1 MPASATSPNE
11 PVIAFKHVAYQPP
24 SGHAP
29 VLNDFS
35 LEVNQSET
43 IVLLGLS
50 GSGKTTALRLVN
62 RLLEPTKGA
71 VLVEGRSTL
80 DWDPIALRRR
90 IGYVI
95 QDGGLFPH
103 FSVARNVGIVPTLKG
118 EEPGV
123 IKERVMSLLEKV
135 GLPPDRFAER
145 FPHELS
151 GGQRQRVGVARALA
165 GDPPVLLLDEP
176 FSALDPLTR
185 VSLQRE
191 FKDLMQQL
199 GKAAIFVTHDIREAL
214 VVGTRIALLEA
225 GRLSLL
231 ASPEAFLQAKDGLA
245 RAFLD
250 TIAPAVQT

>member
-1 MPASATSPNE
+1 M
-11 PVIAFKHVAYQPP
+11 IAFRGVSYQPKGAP
-24 SGHAP
+24 AP
-29 VLNDFS
+29 VLNGFS
-35 LEVNQSET
+35 LEVMSGET
-43 IVLLGLS
+43 VVLLGLS

-62 RLLEPTKGA
+62 RLLEPTAGE
-71 VLVEGRSTL
+71 VLVEGRSTME
-80 DWDPIALRRR
+80 WDPILLRRR

-103 FSVARNVGIVPTLKG
+103 FTVARNVGIVPTLKG
-118 EEPGV
+118 EPLEQGR
-123 IKERVMSLLEKV
+123 ERVISLLQKV
-135 GLPPDRFAER
+135 GLPPERFADR

-165 GDPPVLLLDEP
+165 GDPHVLLLDEP

-185 VSLQRE
+185 VALQRE
-191 FKDLMQQL
+191 FCTLMAEL

-225 GRLSLL
+225 GQLSLL
-231 ASPEAFLQAKDGLA
+231 ATPKEFLQARDGLA

-250 TIAPAVQT
+250 TIEMDVGT